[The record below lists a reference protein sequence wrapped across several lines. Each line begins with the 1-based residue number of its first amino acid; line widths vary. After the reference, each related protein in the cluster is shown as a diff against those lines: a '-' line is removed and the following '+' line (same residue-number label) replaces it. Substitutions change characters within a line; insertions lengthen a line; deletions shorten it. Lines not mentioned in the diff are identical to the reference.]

1 MPLCLGL
8 ELVQYLDLEYM
19 LLNNLFGIFCIFFK
33 SLFYHAYLGCFDV
46 NLYSVCSS
54 CSLSISGL
62 FLCVIVL
69 IGMSGLT
76 LAHLCR
82 EKSVTNASQTTN
94 KQTDRKQT
102 ALLCARIW
110 QTCLRSF
117 GWGMAAVNRRR
128 PLINQKSFIFN
139 LALECNYRLF
149 LRLEEGAWIS
159 DQLPVCQ
166 YEHRLIFIV
175 NRGKL
180 FLNQKRPKHI

>member
-1 MPLCLGL
+1 MRWNKTKHS
-8 ELVQYLDLEYM
+8 M

-33 SLFYHAYLGCFDV
+33 SLFLPCLFRMLWCEFVLCLFFMFSLYLWPI
-46 NLYSVCSS
+46 
-54 CSLSISGL
+54 SLCD
-62 FLCVIVL
+62 CVDWYDKVEC
-69 IGMSGLT
+69 LT

-166 YEHRLIFIV
+166 CEHRLIFIV